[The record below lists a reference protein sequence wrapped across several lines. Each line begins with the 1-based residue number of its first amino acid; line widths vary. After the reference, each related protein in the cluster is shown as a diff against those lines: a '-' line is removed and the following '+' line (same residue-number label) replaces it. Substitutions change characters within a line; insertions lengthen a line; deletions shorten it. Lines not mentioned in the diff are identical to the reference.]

1 MALNKSDHMQ
11 AVIMTATGGSDVL
24 QLSELP
30 LPAITTP
37 TQVRVRLKAAGIN
50 PIDTKV
56 RRNGT
61 FLPDSLPAVLGCD
74 GAGII
79 DAVGAEVKRFK
90 PGDAVYFCYGGIG
103 TRAGNYAEYTV
114 VEEHVLARKPESLDF
129 VQAAAVPL
137 VAITAWEALHDRA
150 RLEAG
155 QTALVQAGAG
165 GVGHVAIQLAQ
176 AAGARV
182 ATTVSSNDKAEFVR
196 ECGAELPILYTETDV
211 SRAVMDWTDNQ
222 GVNIGMDNVGGKVL
236 EQTFSTVKFYGD
248 VVSLLLPDAN
258 TNWTVA
264 RQRNLRT
271 SLEVM
276 LTPMLFG
283 LTEAEKHQADILQ
296 NCTSLIDSGRLRI
309 HVNQTLP
316 LAEAARAHRQIEAGS
331 MTGKIVLQID

>member
-1 MALNKSDHMQ
+1 MALNKSDQMQ
-11 AVIMTATGGSDVL
+11 AVVMSAVGGTDTL

-30 LPAITTP
+30 LPTITTP
-37 TQVRVRLKAAGIN
+37 TQVRVRLRAAGVN
-50 PIDTKV
+50 PIDTKI
-56 RRNGT
+56 RRSGT
-61 FLPDSLPAVLGCD
+61 FLPDSLPAILGCD

-79 DAVGAEVKRFK
+79 DAVGSEVKQFK

-114 VEEHVLARKPESLDF
+114 IEEHVVAPKPASLDF
-129 VQAAAVPL
+129 IEAAAVPL

-150 RLEAG
+150 RLQSG
-155 QTALVQAGAG
+155 QSVLVHAGAG
-165 GVGHVAIQLAQ
+165 GVGHVAIQLAK

-182 ATTVSSNDKAEFVR
+182 ATTVSTDSKADFVR
-196 ECGAELPILYTETDV
+196 QCGAELPIRYGDTDV
-211 SRAVMDWTDNQ
+211 AQAVMKWTDNK
-222 GVNIGMDNVGGKVL
+222 GVDIGMDNVGGKVL
-236 EQTFSTVKFYGD
+236 EQTFAAVKFYGD
-248 VVSLLLPDAN
+248 VVSLLLPDTG

-283 LTEAEKHQADILQ
+283 LVEAERHQAAILQ

-316 LAEAARAHRQIEAGS
+316 LADAAHAHQQIEAGS
-331 MTGKIVLQID
+331 TTGKIVLQID